1 MNPNELENRVNL
13 LNDYAQC
20 LERENR
26 AKSVE
31 IETLHQQLGRVDAEN
46 AMLRQGLEEMR
57 LGLEM
62 REKRRNSSLQTSMT
76 F

>member
-1 MNPNELENRVNL
+1 MNPNEQENRINL
-13 LNDYAQC
+13 LNEYAQC
-20 LERENR
+20 LERENQ
-26 AKSVE
+26 AKSME
-31 IETLHQQLGRVDAEN
+31 IETLHQQLHRIDSEN
-46 AMLRQGLEEMR
+46 AFLRAGLEEMR